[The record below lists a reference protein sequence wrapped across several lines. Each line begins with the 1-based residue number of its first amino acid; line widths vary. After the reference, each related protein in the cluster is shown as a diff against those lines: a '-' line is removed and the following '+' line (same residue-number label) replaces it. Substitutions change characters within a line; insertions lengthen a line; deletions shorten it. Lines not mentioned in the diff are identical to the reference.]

1 MIRVA
6 LYARVSSEQQEQRGT
21 VASQVAAVRAYAR
34 AHQFAV
40 CEDYVCVDDGYSG
53 ARLDRPGLDRL
64 RDGAALRAFDA
75 VVVRCPDRLARRYA
89 YQVLLVEELSR
100 WDIPVHFCENPPPPD
115 PQAQLLV
122 QLQGIMAEYE
132 RATIAE
138 RYRRGKL
145 FRLRQGEALCWR
157 VPYGYRR
164 LPRQGP
170 LAPRIEVDEA
180 AAGWVREIFRWH
192 VEERLSARRMAR
204 RLMAQGIPSPT
215 GKRRWGPGTINR
227 ILHNEAYLGSLA
239 YNRLDTT
246 RPPIPRGWGKQP
258 RTHTGLRPREEW
270 IRLSVPP
277 LVDPALFARSQ
288 EIQIDNSRFSPRRL
302 REERWLLRGLIRCEA
317 CGRAMT
323 CVRMR
328 GVPGTYQYDYACQRD
343 PLSTDAPCAQRRV
356 RAEALDAFVWAEV
369 RRHLEDPATLTRAY
383 QQAGTDGGQLD
394 ESAVGARVRQVE
406 RRQQELEHEATR
418 LLDAY
423 QAGAL
428 ELAQFARRQTALG
441 ECRHQLAQERRG
453 LAEQQAAAGQ
463 QQTIHQGLAAFS
475 RHIRTRLQELL
486 FSERQELVRLVVDKV
501 TVRDHHVTIYF
512 KIPIEISPRRPSAPA
527 PQPTSGKPVSTQFA
541 LRSPHGEAVLM
552 VESTEDRSRHDA
564 HLTRKPMAGDRGRG
578 KPGWGLRKPRAKT
591 RVRAAAVVME
601 SPDAKDLPQMVFAQG
616 NQIIEALPA
625 EATE

>member
-89 YQVLLVEELSR
+89 YQVLIVEELSR
-100 WDIPVHFCENPPPPD
+100 WDIPVHFCENPPPTD

-122 QLQGIMAEYE
+122 QIQGIMAEYE
-132 RATIAE
+132 RAKIAE

-157 VPYGYRR
+157 VPSGYRR

-170 LAPRIEVDEA
+170 IAPRIEVDEPA
-180 AAGWVREIFRWH
+180 AAWVRTIFRWH
-192 VEERLSARRMAR
+192 VDERLSARHMAR

-227 ILHNEAYLGSLA
+227 LLHNEAYLGSLA

-246 RPPIPRGWGKQP
+246 RPPITRGWGKQP
-258 RTHTGLRPREEW
+258 RAHTCLRPREEW

-277 LVDPALFARSQ
+277 LIDPALFARSQ
-288 EIQIDNSRFSPRRL
+288 EIQTDNSRFSPRRL
-302 REERWLLRGLIRCEA
+302 REERWLLRGLIRCAA

-328 GVPGTYQYDYACQRD
+328 GVPGTYQYYYACQRD
-343 PLSTDAPCAQRRV
+343 PLSTDVPCDQRRV

-383 QQAGTDGGQLD
+383 QQAGTDGSQLD
-394 ESAVGARVRQVE
+394 ESAVGAHVRQVE

-428 ELAQFARRQTALG
+428 ELAQFARRQTVL
-441 ECRHQLAQERRG
+441 EERRDRLAQERRG

-463 QQTIHQGLAAFS
+463 QQTIHEGLAAFS

-486 FSERQELVRLVVDKV
+486 FPERQELVRLVVDKV
-501 TVRDHHVTIYF
+501 TVRDHHVTLYF
-512 KIPIEISPRRPSAPA
+512 KIPIEISSRHPSGPA
-527 PQPTSGKPVSTQFA
+527 PQPPSGKRVSTQFA
-541 LRSPHGEAVLM
+541 LRSPHGKAVLM
-552 VESTEDRSRHDA
+552 MESAENRSCHNP
-564 HLTRKPMAGDRGRG
+564 HGPGESMADDRGGRQSRR
-578 KPGWGLRKPRAKT
+578 GLREAGT
-591 RVRAAAVVME
+591 EAGVRA
-601 SPDAKDLPQMVFAQG
+601 PRL
-616 NQIIEALPA
+616 
-625 EATE
+625 